1 MEEIPMFKKVYN
13 FFKTGGDK
21 PVIQNEALIKKMYE
35 RRRWS
40 VFISITLGYGL
51 FYVAR
56 LCLSVVKKPMLEQ
69 GILNAREMGIMGS
82 ALFFAYAFGKFFN
95 GFLSDRF
102 NVKKFMSLGLLIS
115 ALTNLFLGFTNFFIF
130 FVILWGINGWFQS
143 MGAAPSV
150 VAIANWFSDKE
161 RGTRYGIWSASHNI
175 GGALTYV
182 LTSVVVSVFGWR
194 WGFIAPGLLCV
205 FGAIAFYLFMFD
217 RPQTYGLPPIADYKH
232 DHGLKIPKKESTWE
246 LQKEVLKN
254 PAVWMLGL
262 ASASFY
268 IVRYAIESW
277 GIVYLGMAKGYTTIQ
292 AGSII
297 SSSPIIGI
305 LGTVSCG
312 YLSDRLFN
320 GRRNSITL
328 ILGIVFSICV
338 VAFVLIPP
346 GYPLLHVICMGV
358 YGFCLGALLTFLGGL
373 MAVDICSKRAA
384 GAAMGVIGLFSYLA
398 AAAQDLISGFLIESH
413 KIIVNGQPVYN
424 FKPAIIFW
432 ISASVF
438 SFLFA
443 ATVWN
448 VKHKD

>member
-1 MEEIPMFKKVYN
+1 MVTKIIKFFTTGIDKAPIEDAKV
-13 FFKTGGDK
+13 
-21 PVIQNEALIKKMYE
+21 VKKMYE

-40 VFISITLGYGL
+40 VFLSITLGYGL
-51 FYVAR
+51 FYVCR
-56 LCLSVVKKPMLEQ
+56 LSLSIAKKPMMEA
-69 GILNAREMGIMGS
+69 GILDAQQFGIMGS
-82 ALFFAYAFGKFFN
+82 ALFFTYAFGKFFN
-95 GFLSDRF
+95 GFLADRT
-102 NVKKFMSLGLLIS
+102 NVKRFMALGLLIS
-115 ALTNLFLGFTNFFIF
+115 AITNLLLGFTHLFIM

-150 VAIANWFSDKE
+150 VSLAQWFSDKE

-175 GGALTYV
+175 GGAITYV
-182 LTSVVVSVFGWR
+182 LTSVVVSAYGWR
-194 WGFIAPGLLCV
+194 YGFIAPGLLCV
-205 FGAIAFYLFMFD
+205 VGAIAFYFFMFD
-217 RPQTYGLPPIADYKH
+217 RPQSYGLPLIADYKK
-232 DHGLKIPKKESTWE
+232 DHGLKTPRKESTWE
-246 LQKEVLKN
+246 IQKEVLKS

-262 ASASFY
+262 ASALFY
-268 IVRYAIESW
+268 VVRYAIESW
-277 GIVYLGMAKGYTTIQ
+277 GIVYLGYEKGYSTIQ

-312 YLSDRLFN
+312 YITDRFFG
-320 GRRNSITL
+320 GRRNFVTL
-328 ILGIVFSICV
+328 ILGVLFSICL

-346 GYPLLHVICMGV
+346 GRPLLHVICMGT

-398 AAAQDLISGFLIESH
+398 AAAQDLVSGYLIESH
-413 KIIVNGQPVYN
+413 KIVVEGSTIYN

-432 ISASVF
+432 ITASVL
-438 SFLFA
+438 SFIFA

>member
-1 MEEIPMFKKVYN
+1 MLKKIYH
-13 FFKTGGDK
+13 FFKTGDDK
-21 PVIQNEALIKKMYE
+21 PLLKDEALIKRMYE

-51 FYVAR
+51 YYVCR
-56 LCLSVVKKPMLEQ
+56 LSLSIAKKPMLED
-69 GILNAREMGIMGS
+69 GILNADQMGVMGS
-82 ALFFAYAFGKFFN
+82 ALFFTYAFGKFFN
-95 GFLSDRF
+95 GFLADRM
-102 NVKKFMSLGLLIS
+102 NIKKFISLGLLVS
-115 ALTNLFLGFTNFFIF
+115 ALANLFLGFTHLFIM

-150 VAIANWFSDKE
+150 VSIATWFSDKE

-175 GGALTYV
+175 GGAITYV
-182 LTSVVVSVFGWR
+182 LTSVVVSAFGWR
-194 WGFIAPGLLCV
+194 WGFMAPGLLCAV
-205 FGAIAFYLFMFD
+205 GAVALYLFMFD
-217 RPQTYGLPPIADYKH
+217 RPQTYGLPPIADYKN
-232 DHGLKIPKKESTWE
+232 DHGLKTPRKESTWE
-246 LQKEVLKN
+246 LQKEVIKN

-262 ASASFY
+262 ASAFFY
-268 IVRYAIESW
+268 ITRYAIESW
-277 GIVYLGMAKGYTTIQ
+277 GIVYLGMARGYSTIE

-297 SSSPIIGI
+297 SSSPIFGI

-312 YLSDRLFN
+312 WMSDRFFG
-320 GRRNSITL
+320 GRRNVITLVLGILYSIT
-328 ILGIVFSICV
+328 V
-338 VAFVLIPP
+338 VGFVVIPY
-346 GYPLLHVICMGV
+346 GYPWLHVITMGT

-398 AAAQDLISGFLIESH
+398 AAAQDLISGYLIEMN
-413 KIIVNGQPVYN
+413 KTVVNGQTIYN

-432 ISASVF
+432 IGASVL
-438 SFLFA
+438 SFICA